1 MTTYRARTSLIALAT
16 MMAAPAFAQASGEA
30 TPPAPAAASNSR
42 TTVYPASFFAQYA
55 PRNALDIARQVPA
68 FQIDF
73 GDTNLRGFGGAAG
86 NIVINGARPSSKSE
100 DLGTTLSRSPAN
112 RVVRVEVGPG
122 DLFGAD
128 YSSKSQVLNIILSA
142 EGGLDGN
149 ITGSLRRLYTG
160 AIVPDGSISAL
171 IKRGSSTINLSAG
184 FNNNVNHEEGTD
196 TIRDITPPLATG
208 DLLEYRRKFNS
219 YHDFNPFVAASW
231 ALEKAPDNA
240 IRVNA
245 RWSPGQFDLYQ
256 ANRVTVTGED
266 PRDDNLIQDYDQGV
280 FELSGDITRP
290 LGGGAIKLVGLA
302 TRRKV
307 DNFDRYIQRDG
318 LASEGAVQV
327 GGFEQTQKADR
338 NETIGRLTWTKQN
351 IGGGFSF
358 ETGIEAALNTL
369 DNTTELFVVEEDG
382 SKTQIDLPVDSAK
395 VEEKRAEAFVNIG
408 KQLSPSLRFDA
419 GMRYEYSHL
428 TVSGDAEADRKLR
441 FWKPSLTLDWKPG
454 KGWHTQFSVKRT
466 VAQLNFF
473 DFVTAAELSTDRVN
487 AGNANL
493 EPQRT
498 WEFRAT
504 ADHALLGDGQ
514 VKLDLGYDNI
524 SLFQDRVLICD
535 PDHPGDASFCFDAPG
550 NIGTGKRSFAALTVD
565 APLQKLGLSGTRLKL
580 FGQLQKTRVE
590 DPISGEKRNF
600 SDFYPEWQWEVSI
613 RRDKGAWSYGFAVS
627 DRDRF
632 TFFRTDEF
640 DTNFNTQPYAT
651 AFVEYRPDK
660 RTSVTFDID
669 NAINTH
675 GARNREIYIP
685 NRAAAD
691 PFVIN
696 EFRERNRHLNLGL
709 TVKRTFGG
717 GGQAQ
722 ASPGG

>member
-1 MTTYRARTSLIALAT
+1 MTTYRARTSLFALAAV
-16 MMAAPAFAQASGEA
+16 MAAPAFAQD
-30 TPPAPAAASNSR
+30 APAAAAAAAPSR

-100 DLGTTLSRSPAN
+100 SLADVLAKIPAN
-112 RVVRVEVGPG
+112 RVVRVEIGPG

-128 YSSKSQVLNIILSA
+128 YSSKSQVLNIVLSA
-142 EGGLDGN
+142 EGGIDGN
-149 ITGSLRRLYTG
+149 VTGSVRRLYTG
-160 AIVPDGSISAL
+160 KLVTDGSVSAL
-171 IKRGSSTINLSAG
+171 IKRGHSTINLSAG
-184 FNNNVNHEEGTD
+184 FNNNLNHEEGTD
-196 TIRDITPPLATG
+196 TLRDITPPLATG
-208 DLLEYRRKFNS
+208 EILEQRRKFNS
-219 YHDFNPFVAASW
+219 YHDFNPYISGSW
-231 ALEKAPDNA
+231 ALEKAPDDA

-245 RWSPGQFDLYQ
+245 RWSPGQFDLFQ
-256 ANRVTVTGED
+256 ANRVTVPGED

-280 FELSGDITRP
+280 FELGGDVTKP

-307 DNFDRYIQRDG
+307 DNFDNYIQRNG
-318 LASEGAVQV
+318 LRDDGAVRV
-327 GGFEQTQKADR
+327 GGFEQTQEADR
-338 NETIGRLTWTKQN
+338 NETIGRVTWTKQN

-369 DNTTELFVVEEDG
+369 DNTTHLFIVNEDG
-382 SKTQIDLPVDSAK
+382 SETERILPVTSATVK
-395 VEEKRAEAFVNIG
+395 EKRAEAFVNIG
-408 KQLSPSLRFDA
+408 KQISPAFRFDA
-419 GMRYEYSHL
+419 GVRYEYSHL
-428 TVSGDAEADRKLR
+428 TVNGDAQADRTLT
-441 FWKPSLTLDWKPG
+441 FLKPSLTLDWKPG
-454 KGWHTQFSVKRT
+454 GKWHTQFSIKRT

-493 EPQRT
+493 EPQRS

-504 ADHALLGDGQ
+504 ADHPLLGDGQ
-514 VKLDLGYDNI
+514 IKLDLGYDQI
-524 SLFQDRVLICD
+524 SMFQDRILICD
-535 PDHPGDASFCFDAPG
+535 PDHPGNANFCFDAPG
-550 NIGTGKRSFAALTVD
+550 NIGTGKRSFAAVTVD
-565 APLQKLGLSGTRLKL
+565 APLQQLGLSGTRLKL
-580 FGQLQKTRVE
+580 FGQLQRTRVE

-600 SDFYPEWQWEVSI
+600 SDFFPEWQWEVSL
-613 RRDKGAWSYGFAVS
+613 RRDHESWSYGFGVS

-640 DTNFNTQPYAT
+640 DTNFNSQPYAT

-675 GARNREIYIP
+675 GMRDRQIYIP
-685 NRAAAD
+685 NRAALD
-691 PFVIN
+691 PFVID

-709 TVKRTFGG
+709 TLKRTFGG
-717 GGQAQ
+717 GAGQ
-722 ASPGG
+722 SGGGQGN